1 MDDIKRYMQQLGEQ
15 ARQASR
21 AMAKASTNTKN
32 QALRA
37 IASAI
42 RREHSALLQ
51 ANAADLEAARK
62 NGLEPAMLDRLVLSE
77 KGIQTMA
84 EGWNKS
90 PACQTRLVKCR
101 ISSIALLVF
110 RSAKCAYPWA

>member
-42 RREHSALLQ
+42 RREHS
-51 ANAADLEAARK
+51 
-62 NGLEPAMLDRLVLSE
+62 V
-77 KGIQTMA
+77 T
-84 EGWNKS
+84 
-90 PACQTRLVKCR
+90 T
-101 ISSIALLVF
+101 
-110 RSAKCAYPWA
+110 